1 MFFYSIT
8 IATTP
13 YRQPTATGTPGTPI
27 GSVRFFGTAVAGIDN
42 IAPYQSTPLRT
53 HGTYSITAIPY
64 NQPGASGIPG
74 SGFSSNLVL
83 VNQTPP
89 PQICYGSLLS
99 GSFNTYSSPSLNS
112 LLVAT
117 VNTSNVL
124 TSGIEMVGVHPNSD
138 GELWYFL
145 GAYRPSLS
153 NHWTPV
159 TDSPI
164 VLNNTPACT
173 NLPLLTSLG
182 NPTATP
188 SPTSNYADACLFIMN
203 NSIVGYTDQEVQDR
217 TNGQTITGTSI
228 GANVPI
234 LLSLRY
240 INLQYALIQ
249 YNDMNGQLQ
258 PERWIKTSDAGINNA
273 STCLTSQIVSM
284 PETNLLECTGTNFVN
299 CLPANPVQSPAIF
312 NGESAVVTAPFG
324 DPILGC
330 SNADSGCW
338 VDRDNFVGPPCPY
351 LSHATEASPTTFNSP
366 NNCGIDLA
374 TVADNI
380 PGQIGPKQVYSYA
393 SGIVDSYNLGS
404 GTLRIRSIVLPEIRY
419 NYTHLVAR
427 TDLINYLDEYVAR
440 GIILGA
446 YGPIGVYGGTENLEH
461 IDTVEVNDLF
471 ETYSEP
477 PWGS

>member
-1 MFFYSIT
+1 VFFYSIT

-53 HGTYSITAIPY
+53 PGTYSITAIPY

-83 VNQTPP
+83 VNQTPT

-124 TSGIEMVGVHPNSD
+124 TSGIEILGVHPNSD

-164 VLNNTPACT
+164 VLNNTPDCT

-330 SNADSGCW
+330 SNADPDCW
-338 VDRDNFVGPPCPY
+338 GEFNISAPPCPF
-351 LSHATEASPTTFNSP
+351 LPNSLVGQP
-366 NNCGIDLA
+366 NSSNNCGIDLA
-374 TVADNI
+374 TASDHVAN
-380 PGQIGPKQVYSYA
+380 QIGNKMVYAYT
-393 SGIVDSYNLGS
+393 SGIVGSYS
-404 GTLRIRSIVLPEIRY
+404 ETSSTLRILEPVSNPVIRY
-419 NYTHLVAR
+419 NYTHLDLRPSLADR
-427 TDLINYLDEYVAR
+427 TGEYLVR
-440 GIILGA
+440 GTWLGVYGPFGA
-446 YGPIGVYGGTENLEH
+446 YGSSENDEH
-461 IDTVEVNDLF
+461 IDTVQVNESLQ
-471 ETYSEP
+471 TYSEP
-477 PWGS
+477 SWGS